1 MKQRDVNIQRL
12 KMIAKDS
19 EGSLSGNSATVT
31 IPIAETTIGVTAG
44 IYYTWW
50 KSHHRHHH

>member
-1 MKQRDVNIQRL
+1 MKQRDINIQRL

-31 IPIAETTIGVTAG
+31 IPITETTIGVTAG
-44 IYYTWW
+44 IYTWW
-50 KSHHRHHH
+50 KSHHRHNH

>member
-1 MKQRDVNIQRL
+1 MKQRDINIQRL

-31 IPIAETTIGVTAG
+31 IPITETTIGVTAG
-44 IYYTWW
+44 IYTW
-50 KSHHRHHH
+50 